1 MDARSIDS
9 HSPRLR
15 LPANGVRLRLALRAA
30 SIAAVALLSCL
41 GCTTRPV
48 ERYDLVLHGGRV
60 IDPDSGL
67 DAVRDVGVRDGRII
81 AVSAKPLTGQRQLDA
96 SALVVAPGFV
106 DLHSHAWTPVSMR
119 MHARDGVTTALELE
133 SGSYPVA
140 NHGTYGA
147 IALVGRSPIH
157 FGASVGHAW
166 IRARIL
172 EGTGAHSGADQAATQ
187 QDARGMNR
195 PAFRSPL
202 SAEQRGTMRDL
213 LRDGLRQGGLGIG
226 VLLDYMSEVV
236 DQPELEDIFR
246 VAAEF
251 AAPVVVHIRR
261 GNAGDTAGL
270 VEVIDL
276 ARRFGAPLHICHIQ
290 ANGIQNIAEFMK
302 LVRAARASGVAVTME
317 AFPYNA
323 GSTAI
328 SAAAFLRDWKT
339 VFGIDYGDIEVA
351 ATGERLTAE
360 SFRRYQQQDPGLMV
374 IHHYNREEW
383 TRQATL
389 APDVIIASDAV
400 PILGAGAGSNVAPW
414 GIGTH
419 AKMLREY
426 VREQQALSLSDALA
440 KMTILP
446 VRALASYSPA
456 MRRKG
461 RIQPGADAD
470 LVVFNPATVA
480 DHASYARPLA
490 ASTGFRYVIV
500 GGVVVVDDDRM
511 VEGALPGQRI
521 LREAAVSN

>member
-1 MDARSIDS
+1 MTT
-9 HSPRLR
+9 
-15 LPANGVRLRLALRAA
+15 NGASLWRAGQAA
-30 SIAAVALLSCL
+30 SVVAAALLSCS
-41 GCTTRPV
+41 GCAASPP

-67 DAVRDVGVRDGRII
+67 DAARDVGVRNGRIVT
-81 AVSAKPLTGQRQLDA
+81 VSAASLTGERHLDV

-106 DLHSHAWTPVSMR
+106 DLHSHAWTPVAMR

-140 NHGTYGA
+140 SHGTHGA
-147 IALVGRSPIH
+147 IALAGRSPIH

-166 IRARIL
+166 IRSRIL
-172 EGTGAHSGADQAATQ
+172 EGAAAHSGMDQATANR
-187 QDARGMNR
+187 DARGMNR
-195 PAFRSPL
+195 PAFRSTL
-202 SAEQRGTMRDL
+202 SAAQRDAMRDL
-213 LRDGLRQGGLGIG
+213 LRDGLRRGGLGIG

-236 DQPELEDIFR
+236 DRAELEDVFR

-270 VEVIDL
+270 VEVIEL
-276 ARRFGAPLHICHIQ
+276 ARRTGAPLHICHIQ
-290 ANGIQNIAEFMK
+290 ANGIQNTAEFMR
-302 LVRAARASGVAVTME
+302 LVREARATGVAITME

-339 VFGIDYGDIEVA
+339 VFAIDYGDIEVA

-374 IHHYNREEW
+374 IHHYNQEAW

-400 PILGAGAGSNVAPW
+400 PILGPGAGSNVAPW

-419 AKMLREY
+419 AKLLREY
-426 VREQQALSLSDALA
+426 VREQRALSLSEALA

-446 VRALASYSPA
+446 ARMLASFSPA

-470 LVVFNPATVA
+470 LVVFDPATVA
-480 DHASYARPLA
+480 DHATFARPLA

-500 GGVVVVDDDRM
+500 DGVVVVDADQM
-511 VEGALPGQRI
+511 VEGALPGRRI
-521 LREAAVSN
+521 LREEAVTD